1 MKRLEKLSMVAVMLL
16 LSFTM
21 AFAQQKPNIHIL
33 ATGGT
38 IAGTGTSATA
48 TNYTAGQVAIGTLLD
63 AVPELKN
70 IANVTGEQIVKIGSQ
85 DMNDDVWLTLAKKI
99 NQLLKRSDIDGI
111 VITHGTD
118 TMEETAYFLN
128 LTVKS
133 DKPVVLVGAMRPS
146 TAISA
151 DGPLN
156 LYNAV
161 VVAGAKE
168 SKGKGVLVAMNGSV
182 LGAASVLKMNTV
194 DVQTFQAPN
203 AGALGYVLNGKV
215 TYNMSSVKK
224 HTTHSVFDV
233 TNLNSLP
240 KVGIVYSY
248 SNIEADMVTPM
259 LSNGYKGIIHAGVG
273 NGNIHKN
280 INGSPQKRYSCS
292 PFVKSADGSH
302 FARCRSRRRTV
313 SVCRITGTE
322 SPESTC
328 PADACTDQN
337 HRLETDSGIF
347 QRILKTDRN
356 DKETHIY
363 TSGCGL
369 YTNHV
374 RPKHGEE
381 REVP

>member
-16 LSFTM
+16 LSVTM

-151 DGPLN
+151 DGPLK
-156 LYNAV
+156 LIQSPSL
-161 VVAGAKE
+161 VAGDKRVP
-168 SKGKGVLVAMNGSV
+168 KG
-182 LGAASVLKMNTV
+182 
-194 DVQTFQAPN
+194 
-203 AGALGYVLNGKV
+203 
-215 TYNMSSVKK
+215 
-224 HTTHSVFDV
+224 
-233 TNLNSLP
+233 
-240 KVGIVYSY
+240 
-248 SNIEADMVTPM
+248 
-259 LSNGYKGIIHAGVG
+259 
-273 NGNIHKN
+273 
-280 INGSPQKRYSCS
+280 
-292 PFVKSADGSH
+292 
-302 FARCRSRRRTV
+302 RS
-313 SVCRITGTE
+313 
-322 SPESTC
+322 
-328 PADACTDQN
+328 
-337 HRLETDSGIF
+337 F
-347 QRILKTDRN
+347 
-356 DKETHIY
+356 
-363 TSGCGL
+363 
-369 YTNHV
+369 
-374 RPKHGEE
+374 
-381 REVP
+381 